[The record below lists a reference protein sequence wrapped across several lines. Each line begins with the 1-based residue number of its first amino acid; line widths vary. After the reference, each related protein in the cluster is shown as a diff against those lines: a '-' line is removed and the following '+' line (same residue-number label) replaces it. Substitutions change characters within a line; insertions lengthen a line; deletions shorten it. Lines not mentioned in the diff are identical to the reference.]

1 MNREAINFLNA
12 QMTELETMNLEDDL
26 EDDGEEVQEEITLA
40 FILIDQTNLK
50 VDCQGK
56 LEKLEHEL
64 DLQIKNDNISKQT
77 VYNTLRDFCL
87 TNSYDMRFDP
97 RNRFADLVD
106 LWYSRKCENYGISP
120 K

>member
-64 DLQIKNDNISKQT
+64 DLQIKNDNISKAI
-77 VYNTLRDFCL
+77 VIVNLKEFCVNHSYN
-87 TNSYDMRFDP
+87 NKFDP
-97 RNRFADLVD
+97 HDRFNYLVD